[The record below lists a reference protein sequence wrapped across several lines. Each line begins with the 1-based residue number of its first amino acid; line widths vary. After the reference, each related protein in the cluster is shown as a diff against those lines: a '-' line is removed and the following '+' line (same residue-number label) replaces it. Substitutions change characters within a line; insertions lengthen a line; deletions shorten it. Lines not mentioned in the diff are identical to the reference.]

1 MLMDKKVLGISVG
14 DMPLWKYFLFAMIAC
29 FSLSALI
36 IIIFILGGWTF
47 MGGAVG
53 MLLLKICASSSVL
66 GLFSLFTM
74 NNLFRRESSNNY
86 VRIASTAALVLNI
99 VWVLPWLLVVWDAFD
114 GLKNRCVEPSYSYYS
129 YYDYDYDSESYR
141 KAEEEYRNAWNNYQ
155 QCKMPYE
162 NALTI
167 ASKTIV
173 NGIILAIILTTIAE
187 YLGYENYTSAIRGMK
202 YTTIALAITIG
213 GYILLLINFG
223 EFSLIGPITV
233 RVLAV
238 GFIVLIFCAIVT
250 PVLVRVQKR
259 KLNPPATAAAT
270 TTSNEQQ
277 AAVPVI
283 DEKAIKERI
292 RAEVEAEERE
302 RIRKEVLAEMEAKN
316 NHSEPHYDKTITSSE
331 KPDDSDPYLNGA

>member
-1 MLMDKKVLGISVG
+1 
-14 DMPLWKYFLFAMIAC
+14 
-29 FSLSALI
+29 
-36 IIIFILGGWTF
+36 

-114 GLKNRCVEPSYSYYS
+114 GLKKHCVEPSYTYYS
-129 YYDYDYDSESYR
+129 YYDYDYDRESYR

-155 QCKMPYE
+155 QCKEPYE

-187 YLGYENYTSAIRGMK
+187 YLGYENYTSAIRGLK

-213 GYILLLINFG
+213 GYILLLVNAEGISG
-223 EFSLIGPITV
+223 LIGPITV
-233 RVLAV
+233 RALAV

-259 KLNPPATAAAT
+259 KLNPPATKATAT
-270 TTSNEQQ
+270 TSTEQQ
-277 AAVPVI
+277 SAVPVV
-283 DEKAIKERI
+283 DENAIKERI

-302 RIRKEVLAEMEAKN
+302 RIRREVLAEMEAKN

-331 KPDDSDPYLNGA
+331 KPDNSDPYLNGA